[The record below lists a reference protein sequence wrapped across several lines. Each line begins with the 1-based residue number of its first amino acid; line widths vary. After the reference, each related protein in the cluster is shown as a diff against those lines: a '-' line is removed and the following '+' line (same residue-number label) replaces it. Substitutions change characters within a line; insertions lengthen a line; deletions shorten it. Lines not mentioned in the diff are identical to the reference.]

1 MDNDNLSEYAIALE
15 NIYKSFGS
23 VTVLKGVN
31 FHVKKGT
38 IQALVGGNGAGKS
51 TLMKILAG
59 IHAYDRGTM
68 KIYGENVKFSN
79 AIDARQNGIRMIF
92 QELSL
97 SPTLTVTENIFLGNE
112 IKKVVRLNKKLMA
125 EKTQQL
131 LDELQ
136 INARPTDRIQDLGI
150 GVCQLIEIVKAL
162 SFEEKILI
170 MDEPTASLTDHE
182 TNILFNI
189 IRNLKK
195 KGVSIVFISHRMKD
209 IFKIADNIT
218 VLRDGNIVADKPK
231 SEYTMDSLIEYM
243 IGRGIEKKMEFV
255 KREKPVSEEIL
266 LDVENLSVGKEVKY
280 VNFKV
285 HKGEILGIAGLLGSG
300 RTETLEALFGKRKCC
315 YNKIMMNGKQ
325 MNIKNINQAIN
336 NGIVLIPED
345 RRRYGL
351 VLEHSVKENIC
362 LPNLKKLKSGIKI
375 NKLKA
380 TTIAEKCV
388 ESFSIKTDNINAGML
403 SLSGGNQQKVVIAKW
418 METEPKLLLMDEPT
432 AGVDILS
439 KGEIID
445 LIRRFSAEGK
455 SVIFV
460 SSEISEM
467 MAICD
472 RILVYSAGK
481 IVDEFFRNSLENEET
496 LEYAIQHQ

>member
-1 MDNDNLSEYAIALE
+1 MDNVNLDEYAISLE
-15 NIYKSFGS
+15 DIYKSFGS
-23 VTVLKGVN
+23 VTVLKGVD
-31 FHVKKGT
+31 FHVKQGT

-59 IHAYDRGTM
+59 IHAYDKGTM
-68 KIYGENVKFSN
+68 KIYGKNVKFNN
-79 AIDARQNGIRMIF
+79 AIDAKQYGIRMIF

-97 SPTLTVTENIFLGNE
+97 SPTLTVAENVFLGNE
-112 IKKVVRLNKKLMA
+112 IRKNVRLNKKLMA
-125 EKTQQL
+125 EKIQQL

-136 INARPTDRIQDLGI
+136 INARPADRIQDLGI

-182 TNILFNI
+182 TGILFDI
-189 IRNLKK
+189 IRNLKN

-209 IFKIADNIT
+209 IFKIADSIT
-218 VLRDGNIVADKPK
+218 VLRDGNIVADKQK
-231 SEYTMDSLIEYM
+231 SEYTIDSLIEYM
-243 IGRGIEKKMEFV
+243 IGRGVEKKMEFV

-266 LDVENLSVGKEVKY
+266 LDVENLSVGKEVKH
-280 VNFKV
+280 VSFKV
-285 HKGEILGIAGLLGSG
+285 HKGEVLGIAGLLGSG

-315 YNKIMMNGKQ
+315 YDKIMMNGKQ
-325 MNIKNINQAIN
+325 IDIKNIDQAIN

-345 RRRYGL
+345 RRRHGL

-362 LPNLKKLKSGIKI
+362 LPNLKKLKAGIKI
-375 NKLKA
+375 NKMKV
-380 TTIAEKCV
+380 TKITEKCIK
-388 ESFSIKTDNINAGML
+388 SFSIKTDSINTNML
-403 SLSGGNQQKVVIAKW
+403 FLSGGNQQKVVIAKW

-432 AGVDILS
+432 AGVDVFS

-445 LIRRFSAEGK
+445 LIRKFSAEGK

-472 RILVYSAGK
+472 RILVYGAGK
-481 IVDEFFRNSLENEET
+481 IVNEFSRNNLENEET
-496 LEYAIQHQ
+496 LEYAIQH